1 MLNIEQL
8 KEDAALHRKAA
19 EIWEEDRK
27 SLLEDRAEKERLKLL
42 DDEHKEA
49 QRRWAMTQEQ
59 LLKERSDSNAQL
71 QLGLQQLE
79 QQQHVIEVHHNEKAQ
94 WLRQQEAHH
103 AARSLLESRCNSLE
117 AELNGLKQTN
127 SSLLRDKEDLTS
139 KLDQSEQDLAES
151 GRHLAAAR
159 TGTVC
164 TAMRSFSYWGSVHL
178 LLTAL
183 DECSRLRAHEAA
195 EDSPEYRTRC
205 DALGA
210 GRTQG

>member
-27 SLLEDRAEKERLKLL
+27 TLLDDRAEKDRLKIL

-71 QLGLQQLE
+71 QLVLQQLE

-117 AELNGLKQTN
+117 AELNAVKQTN
-127 SSLLRDKEDLTS
+127 ISLLRDKEDLIT
-139 KLDQSEQDLAES
+139 KFENSEQDLTES

-159 TGTVC
+159 TGSRSTCSDVYLC
-164 TAMRSFSYWGSVHL
+164 TTGD
-178 LLTAL
+178 LTF
-183 DECSRLRAHEAA
+183 
-195 EDSPEYRTRC
+195 
-205 DALGA
+205 
-210 GRTQG
+210 

>member
-1 MLNIEQL
+1 MNIEQL

-19 EIWEEDRK
+19 EIWEGDRK

-49 QRRWAMTQEQ
+49 QRRWTVTQEQ

-79 QQQHVIEVHHNEKAQ
+79 QQQHLIEVHHNEKAQ

-117 AELNGLKQTN
+117 SELGALKQTN
-127 SSLLRDKEDLTS
+127 VALLRDKEDLMS
-139 KLDQSEQDLAES
+139 KFEKSEQDLAES

-159 TGTVC
+159 TGSEPRC
-164 TAMRSFSYWGSVHL
+164 VH
-178 LLTAL
+178 
-183 DECSRLRAHEAA
+183 DAA
-195 EDSPEYRTRC
+195 
-205 DALGA
+205 
-210 GRTQG
+210 